1 MFLCRII
8 VLLLICFVKLSANEI
23 IYDSSYI
30 QARTIPSDVIG
41 KYTND
46 DTFSYETE
54 PKIIKPDN
62 SLWYYLRQK
71 VAEFLENL
79 GLSSVG
85 DWLLYILAASAII
98 AIIVSF
104 MKTGFFGVIA
114 GRNAH
119 ILSFEEEKE
128 NIHELDFPTLIA
140 RALES
145 KEYRYAVRLQYLQL
159 LKNLTLKGIIIWKP
173 EKTNREYLRELSNKP
188 AYASFLKINRIF
200 EYVWYGEIVI
210 DKEGYTS
217 VVNQIEQC
225 NRIVEKGV

>member
-8 VLLLICFVKLSANEI
+8 VFFLICFVKLSAKEV

-30 QARTIPSDVIG
+30 QSRTIPSDIIE

-46 DTFSYETE
+46 DTFSYESE
-54 PKIIKPDN
+54 PSLVKADN

-79 GLSSVG
+79 GLSSLW

-104 MKTGFFGVIA
+104 MKTGFFGVIT
-114 GRNAH
+114 GKNAQ

-128 NIHELDFPTLIA
+128 NIHELDFPALIT
-140 RALES
+140 RALEN

-159 LKNLTLKGIIIWKP
+159 LKNLTLRGIIIWKP
-173 EKTNREYLRELSNKP
+173 EKTNREYLRELYNKP
-188 AYASFLKINRIF
+188 VYASFLRINRMF

-210 DKEGYTS
+210 DKEGYSS

-225 NRIVEKGV
+225 NKIIE